1 MNINFFVIVI
11 NIIIII
17 NYYYI
22 MNITFIVTGHCM
34 QKYPDNTSYII
45 HTLESFKLI
54 KNFNDSKVII
64 ALDGNENKEY
74 EEKYDLYKNKVRDYI
89 KNKPTYKLICHDKNL
104 NLVNNIYETL
114 KLVSTKYVFL
124 IQQDLSF
131 VNTFD
136 LKTVLDDLDN
146 LPQIKH
152 LRFNDTENI
161 RIEGRNDNNDKFGE
175 KKIERNNIYIST
187 GVYCDRNH
195 ISKLEYYT
203 NFIFKDGPLIKP
215 KGWRYPC
222 FGMEHILAQ
231 KPMQDQE
238 LYGTYIYG
246 DLGYKNMIIHYKAG
260 RGRDIK
266 I

>member
-1 MNINFFVIVI
+1 MD
-11 NIIIII
+11 
-17 NYYYI
+17 
-22 MNITFIVTGHCM
+22 ITFIVTGHCM
-34 QKYPDNTSYII
+34 HKYPDNTDYMI

-64 ALDGNENKEY
+64 ALDGNENQEY
-74 EEKYDLYKNKVRDYI
+74 EEKYTIYKKKLLEYI
-89 KNKPTYKLICHDKNL
+89 KNKSNYELVCHNKNL
-104 NLVNNIYETL
+104 NLVKNIYETL
-114 KLVSTKYVFL
+114 KLITTKYVFL

-136 LKTVLDDLDN
+136 LKTVLDDLEN

-152 LRFNDTENI
+152 LRFNDTKNI
-161 RIEGRNDNNDKFGE
+161 RITGRNDDNNKFGE

-195 ISKLEYYT
+195 ISRLEYY
-203 NFIFKDGPLIKP
+203 NDFIFKDGPLMPP

-222 FGMEHILAQ
+222 FGMEHILAK
-231 KPMQDQE
+231 KPMKNQE

-246 DLGYKNMIIHYKAG
+246 DIGYEHMIIHYKAG
-260 RGRDIK
+260 RGRDLK
-266 I
+266 IL